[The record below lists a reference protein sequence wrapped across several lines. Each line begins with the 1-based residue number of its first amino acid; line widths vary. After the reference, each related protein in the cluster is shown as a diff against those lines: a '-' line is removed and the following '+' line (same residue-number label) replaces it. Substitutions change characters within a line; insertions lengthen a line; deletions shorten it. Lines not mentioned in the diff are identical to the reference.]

1 MCIRDRSVEIWR
13 YEYEQLSPSNT
24 FFRKFLIW
32 CYEWV
37 KLNMINNL
45 CWYVSFFTGRYLFI
59 ESSWPRQTDE
69 KAIVISETIPVTGNG
84 KCVRFWY
91 HMYGQNIGT
100 LRVLMR
106 VGYAISE
113 TVVWELSG
121 NQGNKW
127 QYGQAPMISGGQN
140 IEVRKLDK
148 WITARSLSC

>member
-1 MCIRDRSVEIWR
+1 MVSLTFTLCIELVI
-13 YEYEQLSPSNT
+13 L
-24 FFRKFLIW
+24 KFSSKS
-32 CYEWV
+32 
-37 KLNMINNL
+37 KLFI
-45 CWYVSFFTGRYLFI
+45 STTKIGRYLFI

-69 KAIVISETIPVTGNG
+69 KAVVLSETIPVKGSG

-91 HMYGQNIGT
+91 HMYGTDIGT

-113 TVVWELSG
+113 SVVWELTG

-140 IEVRKLDK
+140 IEVN
-148 WITARSLSC
+148 

>member
-1 MCIRDRSVEIWR
+1 MVSLTFTLCIELAILKS
-13 YEYEQLSPSNT
+13 SS
-24 FFRKFLIW
+24 KSKLIISTTTTT
-32 CYEWV
+32 
-37 KLNMINNL
+37 LL
-45 CWYVSFFTGRYLFI
+45 LGRYLFI

-69 KAIVISETIPVTGNG
+69 KAVVLSETIPVKGSG

-91 HMYGQNIGT
+91 HMYGTDIGT

-113 TVVWELSG
+113 SVVWELTG

-140 IEVRKLDK
+140 IEVK
-148 WITARSLSC
+148 